1 MIVDTSALLAVLFR
15 EEEAQRFE
23 ALIAASSCRMS
34 VANVLE
40 AALVVEGR
48 GGRQAGD
55 ALDEF
60 LAVAEIAATP
70 ISTDQ
75 LEVAH
80 EAWRRYGKGNH
91 PAALNFGD
99 CFAYALA
106 RAENEPLLFK
116 GKRLRPNG
124 HSGGGATHHRQRLI
138 GSCP

>member
-15 EEEAQRFE
+15 EDEAQRFE
-23 ALIAASSCRMS
+23 ALIATSPCRMS

-60 LAVAEIAATP
+60 LAAAEIAAEP
-70 ISTDQ
+70 ITTDQ
-75 LEVAH
+75 LGVAR

-106 RAENEPLLFK
+106 SAENEPLLFK
-116 GKRLRPNG
+116 GNDFAQTDIAAAAR
-124 HSGGGATHHRQRLI
+124 SAT
-138 GSCP
+138 GKA

>member
-15 EEEAQRFE
+15 EDEAQRFE
-23 ALIAASSCRMS
+23 VLIAASPCRMS

-40 AALVVEGR
+40 GALVVEGR

-60 LAVAEIAATP
+60 LAVAEISAVP

-75 LEVAH
+75 LAIAR

-116 GKRLRPNG
+116 GDDF
-124 HSGGGATHHRQRLI
+124 AQTDIAAAVQA
-138 GSCP
+138 